1 MFSDMMMWNTVNQG
15 NIKDISDMMLWN
27 TVNQGNIKDV
37 FRHDAVE
44 YSKPR

>member
-1 MFSDMMMWNTVNQG
+1 MFLY
-15 NIKDISDMMLWN
+15 MMLWN